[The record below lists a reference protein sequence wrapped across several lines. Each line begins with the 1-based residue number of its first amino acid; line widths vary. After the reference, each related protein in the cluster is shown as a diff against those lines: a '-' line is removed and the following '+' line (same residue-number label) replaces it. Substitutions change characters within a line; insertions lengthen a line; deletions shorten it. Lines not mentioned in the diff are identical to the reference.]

1 MDLLRF
7 SEAEL
12 NDACAA
18 FHAARARLTAPGA
31 PFEVVQEEIDGVPA
45 MVYKNAPRSLPQ
57 ALAAGRVHGDK
68 PFLVFGAER
77 WSFARFF
84 DAVDALAAR
93 MQTVFG
99 VGPGD
104 RVAIMMRNRPEWA
117 VAFAAAATIGAVP
130 APINSF
136 GLREELLDV
145 LGDLDARLLVCDADR
160 LARVADGLADLG
172 CDTIVVDADPA
183 PAPRVHGY
191 RALIE
196 RPSMPAR
203 AAEPAPGDP
212 ALILYTSGATSRAKG
227 VLSNQRAVCQAL
239 YNIDYIGAVSA
250 LGSPERIAAM
260 MARGFPPATLM
271 AVPLFHVSG
280 LHAQLLS
287 SLRNGR
293 RLVFMQRWDPARA
306 IELIREEGITQFNGA
321 PSMVMQ
327 LLAEDGFDGEAARSL
342 AGIGFGGAGLP
353 QRVIDDLLRRHP
365 DSMSGI
371 GFGMTESNGVGTAA
385 SGDLFACKPRS
396 SGMPSPIV
404 GLRVAGEDGE
414 ELPSGHPGEL
424 WLRGV
429 TLMDGYW
436 RDPEGSRNART
447 DGWFRS
453 GDVGY
458 LDEHGFLHVVDRIKD
473 VINRQG
479 EKIAA
484 SEVESCL
491 LRHPDVLEA
500 AVLSM
505 PDELAGEAV
514 VAVVTARAGA
524 GLTEAALQAHVGAH
538 LAAYKVPAR
547 VHLRADALPRNA
559 VGKLLKSALKDEYRA
574 A

>member
-31 PFEVVQEEIDGVPA
+31 PFELAQEEIDGMPVT
-45 MVYKNAPRSLPQ
+45 VYKNAPRSLPE
-57 ALAAGRVHGDK
+57 ALAAGRAHGDK
-68 PFLVFGAER
+68 LFLVFGEER

-84 DAVDALAAR
+84 EAVDALAAR
-93 MQTVFG
+93 MQSVFG

-117 VAFAAAATIGAVP
+117 IAFAAAATIGAVP

-145 LGDLDARLLVCDADR
+145 LTDLAPRLLVCDADR
-160 LARVADGLADLG
+160 LARVADGLAGLG
-172 CDTIVVDADPA
+172 CDTIVADAEPA

-191 RALIE
+191 RALLE
-196 RPSMPAR
+196 RPSAPPRPAD
-203 AAEPAPGDP
+203 PAPGDP
-212 ALILYTSGATSRAKG
+212 ALILFTSGATSRAKG

-260 MARGFPPATLM
+260 IARGFAPTTLM

-280 LHAQLLS
+280 LHAQLLT

-293 RLVFMQRWDPARA
+293 RLVFMQRWDPTRA
-306 IELIREEGITQFNGA
+306 LELIREEGVTQFNGA

-327 LLAEDGFDGEAARSL
+327 LLAEDGFDGEATRSL

-353 QRVIDDLLRRHP
+353 QRVIDDLLRRRP

-371 GFGMTESNGVGTAA
+371 GFGLTETNGAGAAA
-385 SGDLFACKPRS
+385 SGDLFACRPQS
-396 SGMPSPIV
+396 SGMLSPIV
-404 GLRVAGEDGE
+404 SLRVAGEDGQA
-414 ELPSGHPGEL
+414 LPPGQPGEL

-436 RDPEGSRNART
+436 GDPETTRRART

-458 LDEHGFLHVVDRIKD
+458 LDERGFLHVVDRIKD

-514 VAVVTARAGA
+514 VAVVVARAGA
-524 GLTEAALQAHVGAH
+524 ALTEAALRAHVGAH
-538 LAAYKVPAR
+538 LASYKVPAR
-547 VHLRADALPRNA
+547 VHLRPGTLPRNA